1 MSYRFLPVILLV
13 CLLGGGAV
21 SDATAQ
27 ARAAA
32 TKAPAGPS
40 AAVSL
45 DEAAELAAAWVLLGK
60 GDAAQATAAATR
72 FLERHPRSGAGLTL
86 AVEAD
91 ILAHGAQAAL
101 DRYERWLGA
110 RTFEEPSVL
119 RRVAR
124 AFLFEAL
131 RPEVDSRARA
141 EAWKTLVEDGES
153 PAPLAG
159 EASNQI
165 DLRAAAAAGSVEA
178 ARQLLQSLPA
188 DSASRVRVL
197 DAVGAGGAK
206 VPTQPIVSLLQDSRS
221 EVRAAAADALGKIG
235 GPEVMPAL
243 KPMLADSSL
252 FVKAR
257 AASALLRLGGVE
269 GLPILEEM
277 AAADNSSVRLEAA
290 SGLATHPDGRWL
302 SLVRELAADPN
313 PEIRIGAARLV
324 APHDADLARKV
335 LEGLANDENPA
346 IREMAA
352 MVYGDAATAMDLPTL
367 RRLLRQSQA
376 ITRARGA
383 AGILTLTR

>member
-1 MSYRFLPVILLV
+1 MSYRFLPIILLV
-13 CLLGGGAV
+13 CLPGGGAA
-21 SDATAQ
+21 SDAAAQ
-27 ARAAA
+27 GRAAA
-32 TKAPAGPS
+32 TKSPAGSS
-40 AAVSL
+40 AAVAE
-45 DEAAELAAAWVLLGK
+45 DEAAELAAGWALLGK
-60 GDAAQATAAATR
+60 GDAAQAAAAATR
-72 FLERHPRSGAGLTL
+72 FLGRHPRSGAGLTL

-91 ILAHGAQAAL
+91 ILGLGGQAAL

-110 RTFEEPSVL
+110 RTLEEPSVL

-141 EAWKTLVEDGES
+141 EAWKNLVDDGES

-159 EASNQI
+159 AASNPAE
-165 DLRAAAAAGSVEA
+165 LRAATAAGSIDA

-206 VPTQPIVSLLQDSRS
+206 VPTQPIVPLLQDSRS
-221 EVRAAAADALGKIG
+221 EVRAAAADALGKVG
-235 GPEVMPAL
+235 GPEVVPAL

-252 FVKAR
+252 FVKAK
-257 AASALLRLGGVE
+257 AAAALLRLGDVE

-277 AAADNSSVRLEAA
+277 AAADNSSIRLEAA
-290 SGLATHPDGRWL
+290 SGLASHPDARWL
-302 SLVRELAADPN
+302 SLVRELAANPN
-313 PEIRIGAARLV
+313 PEIRIGAARLI

-335 LEGLANDENPA
+335 LDGLANDENPA

-352 MVYGDAATAMDLPTL
+352 MAYGDAATSMDLPTL
-367 RRLLRQSQA
+367 RRLLRQSLA
-376 ITRARGA
+376 ITKVRGA